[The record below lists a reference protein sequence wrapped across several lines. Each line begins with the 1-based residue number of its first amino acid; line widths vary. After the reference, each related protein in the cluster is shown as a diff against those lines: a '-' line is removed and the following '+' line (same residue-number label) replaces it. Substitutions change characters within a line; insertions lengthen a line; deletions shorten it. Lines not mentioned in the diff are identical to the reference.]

1 MLFFKLSRCPAHM
14 GSGDR
19 EELGSCSKL
28 PGIAEPSMWE
38 NTAGCQKDQLLSC
51 QLKNRFYDEMMRA
64 KHAHQLQQKL
74 NKVFI
79 SQGLKIFIGMNQFK
93 KDQL

>member
-38 NTAGCQKDQLLSC
+38 NTAGCQKD
-51 QLKNRFYDEMMRA
+51 
-64 KHAHQLQQKL
+64 
-74 NKVFI
+74 
-79 SQGLKIFIGMNQFK
+79 
-93 KDQL
+93 